1 MKSRK
6 RFGRQRGSGFVNLQS
21 LSGFKFQFLS
31 VLISQIPVEAEAYVL
46 GFYPILCLFCSSDQN
61 IQPWPVVGISFTELC
76 HTSSMSFWSIASP
89 TGTSTSYN
97 LTKSKLHLWP
107 QGSFYSRLA
116 RSKEAKV
123 ALKLTIF
130 FFFFQLWRNI
140 SCAAALDA

>member
-1 MKSRK
+1 MGHNVESPVQARIEDWSTFPFYITELKPSFLFASRRFEKLIVKSRK

-46 GFYPILCLFCSSDQN
+46 GFYPVLCLFCSSDQN

-97 LTKSKLHLWP
+97 LT
-107 QGSFYSRLA
+107 
-116 RSKEAKV
+116 
-123 ALKLTIF
+123 
-130 FFFFQLWRNI
+130 
-140 SCAAALDA
+140 